1 MMSAAKSAAKSLKV
15 VQNQSP
21 TVPNA
26 DVAREE
32 VVDNPSTAPNAD
44 WARVPNADWARG
56 PNADV
61 AREVM
66 DCMAHVKTAGAFIRM
81 AAMHMHAR
89 HRHARHARH
98 TRGAQLP
105 IIARSA

>member
-1 MMSAAKSAAKSLKV
+1 MKD
-15 VQNQSP
+15 VQVPDQS
-21 TVPNA
+21 TVGVNA
-26 DVAREE
+26 DVAPAPKSFKD
-32 VVDNPSTAPNAD
+32 VQVPDQSTVPNAD
-44 WARVPNADWARG
+44 WARV

-98 TRGAQLP
+98 ARHTRGAQLP